1 MQGREVNQMAEP
13 KIGAPKVFV
22 SHASDDKAR
31 FVLRFAEKLRSK
43 GIDAWVDKW
52 EILPGDSLVDK
63 IFEEG
68 LKDAVAVIIVLS
80 KNSVN
85 KPWVREELNASVV
98 QKIEKQTKIIP
109 VVIDD
114 CEIPAALQS
123 TVWERVRDLANF
135 DQELDRIVAAIF
147 DHRSKPPLGGP
158 PGYTR
163 EVVIPI
169 AGLTQVDNLV
179 LRLTCEE
186 VLRVDSFIAPD
197 QLYVRTD
204 AVGLGREDVL
214 DSLEVLGQR
223 GYLKLSLVLGGVPR
237 GISHFKPTL
246 VGMETFASSYIP
258 EYSSSVRL
266 VAAEILNH
274 DNRDNRAIAS
284 AIRIHGPIVDHILNQ
299 LEARG
304 LLKLSKSISGAV
316 FVVSISP
323 ELKRAFS

>member
-1 MQGREVNQMAEP
+1 MAELR
-13 KIGAPKVFV
+13 IGAPKVFV
-22 SHASDDKAR
+22 SHASDDKER
-31 FVLRFAEKLRSK
+31 FVLKFAEKLRSK

-98 QKIEKQTKIIP
+98 QKIARQTKIIP

-123 TVWERVRDLANF
+123 TVWERVRDVTSF
-135 DQELDRIVAAIF
+135 DEELDRIVAAIF
-147 DHRSKPPLGGP
+147 EHRSRPPLGAP
-158 PGYTR
+158 PAYTR
-163 EVVIPI
+163 EAVIPI
-169 AGLTQVDNLV
+169 VGLTKTDNLV

-186 VLRVDSFIAPD
+186 TLRTNSFTGPD

-204 AVGLGREDVL
+204 AIGIGREDVL

-223 GYLKLSLVLGGVPR
+223 AYLELSLVLGGVPR
-237 GISHFKPTL
+237 GIHHFKPTP
-246 VGMETFASSYIP
+246 VGMETFAATYISD
-258 EYSSSVRL
+258 YASSVRS
-266 VAAEILNH
+266 VATEILNH
-274 DNRDNRAIAS
+274 DRRDNQAITS
-284 AIRIHGPIVDHILNQ
+284 ATGIQQVIVNHILEQ
-299 LEARG
+299 FEARG
-304 LLKLSKSISGAV
+304 LLRLSKTLSGPV

-323 ELKRAFS
+323 ELKRTFS

>member
-1 MQGREVNQMAEP
+1 MAEP

-22 SHASDDKAR
+22 SHASDDKER
-31 FVLRFAEKLRSK
+31 FVLKFAEKLRSK
-43 GIDAWVDKW
+43 GVDAWVDKW

-68 LKDAVAVIIVLS
+68 LKDAEAVIIVLS

-98 QKIEKQTKIIP
+98 QKIGKQTKIIP

-123 TVWERVRDLANF
+123 TVWEHIRDLTNF
-135 DQELDRIVAAIF
+135 DEQLDRIVAAIF
-147 DHRSKPPLGGP
+147 EHRSKPPLGAP
-158 PGYTR
+158 PAYTR
-163 EVVIPI
+163 EAIIPI
-169 AGLTQVDNLV
+169 VGLTQADNVV

-186 VLRVDSFIAPD
+186 TLRIDSFIDLD
-197 QLYVRTD
+197 QLYARTD

-223 GYLKLSLVLGGVPR
+223 GHLELSLVLGGVPR
-237 GISHFKPTL
+237 GIHHFRPTT
-246 VGMETFASSYIP
+246 VGMETFAAKYIP
-258 EYSSSVRL
+258 DYASSVRL

-274 DNRDNRAIAS
+274 DRRDNNAIAS
-284 AIRIHGPIVDHILNQ
+284 ASGIQKPLVNHILD
-299 LEARG
+299 LFEVRG
-304 LLKLSKSISGAV
+304 LLRLSKTISGTV
-316 FVVSISP
+316 SVVSVSP
-323 ELKRAFS
+323 GLKRTFS